1 MALPGPTR
9 NCSWGGIVLFLPYNF
24 TNTQWHAFQRL
35 QERSMRHQIAY
46 DSDLLIEQGE
56 TQVEAARILK
66 LPRGIA
72 KLWLKKRDSNRR
84 TRSNGA
90 RLGRR
95 PIISDEKVQEMIE
108 WITGH
113 FNRRVLPL

>member
-1 MALPGPTR
+1 MARVPKTTR
-9 NCSWGGIVLFLPYNF
+9 KEHETSNRVRFRF
-24 TNTQWHAFQRL
+24 
-35 QERSMRHQIAY
+35 
-46 DSDLLIEQGE
+46 LIEQGE
-56 TQVEAARILK
+56 TQAEAARILK
-66 LPRGIA
+66 LPRGTA

-95 PIISDEKVQEMIE
+95 PIISDEKVQEMID
-108 WITGH
+108 WTTGY